1 MNNKRKNKIISFEN
15 IDKILS
21 KHRKQKKI
29 IVQCHGVFDLLH
41 VGHLKHFEEAKNH
54 GDVLIV
60 SITADKYIDKGFN
73 RPFFKNQDRL
83 ESLSSIIDVD
93 YVVLSHSTNAINII
107 KKIKPNIYCKG
118 PDYKDQ
124 KKDITGQIKNE
135 VFEVKKNGG
144 KVLITNDKTYS
155 SSSILNQVSSSFN
168 FEQKKFIE
176 KLKREINFK
185 KFDDEIKKINH
196 LKVLV
201 IGETIIDK
209 YVFCDALGKSGK
221 EPHLVLRDL
230 YEETY
235 LGGVIAIARNIS
247 GFSKKVKVISSLG
260 KDKNLSI
267 IKSKLSKNISFNYLT
282 KSNSPTIVKKRYI
295 EEVSKNKVLGV
306 YTLNDELINAKEEVK
321 LKKMILSQIKNYD
334 MVVVSDYGHGLIT
347 NSIAKLL
354 CKNAKFLAL
363 NAQANSANIGYHTIQ
378 KYKNVDCVVMNE
390 QELRHELR
398 NKNEKIEILA
408 KKLSKIINIKNL
420 IVTRGSKG
428 AFLHNKKNKSLY
440 YCPAFAS
447 KVVDKVG
454 AGDAM
459 LSIISLL
466 LKSKFKNLLSL
477 FLGSLAGALSVE
489 ELSNKTPLNK
499 VRLFKY
505 MQHIIK

>member
-1 MNNKRKNKIISFEN
+1 MKNKIISFDN
-15 IDKILS
+15 IEKVLS
-21 KHRKQKKI
+21 KFKKQKRKI
-29 IVQCHGVFDLLH
+29 VHCHGVFDLLH
-41 VGHLKHFEEAKNH
+41 IGHLKHFKEAKSY
-54 GDVLIV
+54 GDILIV
-60 SITADKYIDKGFN
+60 SITADEYVDKGFN
-73 RPFFKNQDRL
+73 RPFFKNQERL
-83 ESLSSIIDVD
+83 ESLTSIVDID
-93 YVVLSHSTNAINII
+93 YVVLNQSKTAVNII

-124 KKDITGQIKNE
+124 KKDITGEIKNE
-135 VFEVKKNGG
+135 VNAVKINGG
-144 KVLITNDKTYS
+144 KIVITNDKTYS

-168 FEQKKFIE
+168 LEQKKFIN
-176 KLKREINFK
+176 KLKKTINFK
-185 KFDDEIKKINH
+185 NIDHYLKKITN

-209 YVFCDALGKSGK
+209 YVFCEALGKSGK

-247 GFSKKVKVISSLG
+247 GFSKKVKIISSLG
-260 KDKNLSI
+260 KDKSLNI
-267 IKSKLSKNISFNYLT
+267 IKNKLSKNISFDYLT

-295 EEVSKNKVLGV
+295 EDVSKNKVLGV
-306 YTLNDELINAKEEVK
+306 YTLNDELINSKEEAK
-321 LKKMILSQIKNYD
+321 LKKMILSEIKNYD

-347 NSIAKLL
+347 KNIAKIL
-354 CKNAKFLAL
+354 CKHSKFLAL

-408 KKLSKIINIKNL
+408 RQLTKILNIKNL
-420 IVTRGSKG
+420 IVTRGSEG
-428 AFLHNKKNKSLY
+428 AFLYNSKNNDLI

-466 LKSKFKNLLSL
+466 LKLKFKNLLSL